1 MSWAAS
7 WAASSWWPLRGA
19 LRRLPGR
26 WLCAVI
32 GVCAAVAAAS
42 EAAAGPG
49 DIGIVVTN
57 ATYDDSR
64 FPGVK
69 YAEHDGDAMASA
81 MKDVFGVDQRKI
93 QRGRNLTKGQ
103 FESWFGRKEEP
114 ERGLVWQQVERA
126 NDPKARLIVYYSGH
140 GVPAHPTPR
149 GASGETGLLGKDADF
164 LAPELLVYA
173 LPTLRDNLKAI
184 KKRLLPEGQVILILE
199 SCFSGQ
205 SGDHKSL
212 RQDASGI
219 PVSWIDLP
227 GGEIIELDAA
237 KDKEDAAW
245 DDYAKHGMFT
255 HQLLWGLY
263 GRADSREDGGDGDGK
278 VTLRELKAFV
288 EKGLQYKGGRQTA
301 VFSGP
306 DDTVLTA
313 AKPWPRRPGMADI
326 ETQERFDCDKMLRAP
341 ARGNSTREQLIADA
355 KEYPVKCVW
364 CGSVCKAA
372 TLSLLTDL
380 LDKQQDREIC
390 RAVQTRLDA
399 FTDPEDLLSLAAT
412 SQCPNLQEEVLK
424 KTWSVLKVKGNAE
437 QIRQFRVLAGTL
449 QKEVDV
455 WLGAHEQPA
464 MALARRPEPPAPLPP
479 VPDTPPPE
487 LLGRTKDV
495 MAMIK
500 RVQDKI
506 ERDGSPDATYKAIN
520 SRAKEFTNGDLY
532 PFIVDFDGV
541 EHANGGKTPGVIEQH
556 VIDLRD
562 QNGQYIISDLIDRAR
577 NLGKGWYGY
586 VWLNP
591 KTNVVE
597 DKWTYVERL
606 TGKDALVGVG
616 FYKNLPPPRESIGV
630 ISGSPDGTYLYV
642 ANDMARVLNDKLRV
656 LPIVGTGAARNII
669 DVRYV
674 EGIHIGLTQSGILNH
689 LRSNNKL
696 MEQSENKIVYIAK
709 LFNEEVHLIARNDI
723 ASIDQLRGKTV
734 NIDAEGS
741 GTSYTMREIFR
752 ALKIKVDKEVHISQ
766 TEAIEKIRNGE
777 IDATALIAGK
787 PVRSMSWLTPAD
799 GLHLLAV
806 PFSQSLAADY
816 QTASLTHVDYP
827 GLIPE
832 GSPVETVTGSAVLFT
847 FNWKTGGDRY
857 KQIEKFIDAFFSNID
872 DFKKPPYHPKWR
884 EVNPAATLRGWTRFE
899 AAQNWLDRH
908 GATEQPK
915 PANGG
920 GPSPSRASQRH

>member
-7 WAASSWWPLRGA
+7 WAASCWWPLRSA
-19 LRRLPGR
+19 VRRLPGR

-32 GVCAAVAAAS
+32 VVCSAVAAVS
-42 EAAAGPG
+42 EAAAGPN
-49 DIGIVVTN
+49 DVGIVVTN

-64 FPGVK
+64 IPEVK

-81 MKDVFGVDQRKI
+81 MKEAFGIGKI

-313 AKPWPRRPGMADI
+313 AKPWPWRPGMADI
-326 ETQERFDCDKMLRAP
+326 ETQERIDCDKMLRAP
-341 ARGNSTREQLIADA
+341 ARGNSTRNQLIADA

-372 TLSLLTDL
+372 ALSLLTDL
-380 LDKQQDREIC
+380 VGKQQDREMC

-412 SQCPNLQEEVLK
+412 SQCPNLQEEVRK

-437 QIRQFRVLAGTL
+437 QIRQFRNLAGTL

-464 MALARRPEPPAPLPP
+464 MALARRPEPPAPPSP

-520 SRAKEFTNGDLY
+520 SRTKEFTNGDLY
-532 PFIVDFDGV
+532 PFIVGFDGV
-541 EHANGGKTPGVIEQH
+541 EHANGGKTPGVIETD
-556 VIDLRD
+556 VRGLRD
-562 QNGQYIISDLIDRAR
+562 QNGQYIISDLIDRAK
-577 NLGKGWYGY
+577 NLGKGWDHY

-591 KTNVVE
+591 KTNIVE
-597 DKWTYVERL
+597 DKWTYIERL
-606 TGKDALVGVG
+606 TGRDALVGVG
-616 FYKNLPPPRESIGV
+616 FYKNLPPSRESIGV

-642 ANDMARVLNDKLRV
+642 ASDIAAVLNDNLRV
-656 LPIVGTGAARNII
+656 LPIVGAGGWRNIV

-674 EGIHIGLTQSGILNH
+674 EGVHMGLTQTGILNN
-689 LRSNNKL
+689 LRNNNKL
-696 MEQSENKIVYIAK
+696 MEQPENKIVYIAK
-709 LFNEEVHLIARNDI
+709 LFDEEVHLIAHNDI
-723 ASIDQLRGKTV
+723 ASIDDLRGKTV

-741 GTSYTMREIFR
+741 GTSYTMREIFK
-752 ALKIKVDKEVHISQ
+752 ALGIDVNPIHVSQ
-766 TEAIEKIRNGE
+766 TEAFEKIRKRE
-777 IDATALIAGK
+777 IAATALIAGK
-787 PVRSMSWLTPAD
+787 PVRSMLPLTLAD
-799 GLHLLAV
+799 GLHFLDV
-806 PFSQSLAADY
+806 PFPQRLAADY
-816 QTASLTHVDYP
+816 QQASLTQKDYP
-827 GLIPE
+827 RLIPD
-832 GSPVETVTGSAVLFT
+832 GRDVKTIAGSAVLFT
-847 FNWKTGGDRY
+847 YNWKTGSGRY
-857 KQIEKFIDAFFSNID
+857 KQIEKFVDAFFGKID
-872 DFKKPPYHPKWR
+872 DLKKLYHPKWA
-884 EVNPAATLRGWTRFE
+884 EVDLAAPFGDWPRFE
-899 AAQNWLDRH
+899 TAKNWVDRH
-908 GATEQPK
+908 RTAPGQPDQTNGAQPSWPPARPK
-915 PANGG
+915 P
-920 GPSPSRASQRH
+920 